1 MATSAKA
8 IANYFL
14 ELARKERKALNPMQI
29 QKLVYFAHG
38 WYLAL
43 FGQPLVQEDI
53 QAWSYGPVI
62 PSLYGEFKKFGNGPI
77 NEEATES
84 RFEGMIFKV
93 VKPSIRDI
101 PDVQERTR
109 IEAFLD
115 RVWKVYSPFSAI
127 QLSNMTHQE
136 DSPWKIALEQSG
148 GGRGTIIQNNLIR
161 EYFLKQVQKPA
172 NA

>member
-1 MATSAKA
+1 MATTAKA
-8 IANYFL
+8 VANYFL
-14 ELARKERKALNPMQI
+14 TLAQKDGKSLNPMQI

-43 FGQPLVQEDI
+43 YGQPLIKEDI

-77 NEEATES
+77 DEQATES
-84 RFEGMIFKV
+84 RFENLKLITD
-93 VKPSIRDI
+93 KPSVGDI
-101 PDVQERTR
+101 SDVQERTR
-109 IEAFLD
+109 IETFLN
-115 RVWKVYSPFSAI
+115 RVWEVYSHFTAI
-127 QLSNMTHQE
+127 QLSNMTHEQ

-148 GGRGTIIQNNLIR
+148 GTRGTIIPNSLIR
-161 EYFLKQVQKPA
+161 EYFVQQAKSA